1 MAIKLDCPR
10 CRKPLAVPNKKAGS
24 YANCP
29 ECGGRFWVP
38 APSEAEPR
46 PKPGG
51 PPRAVPPAATAVPPV
66 SAGPPLAQPPGAS
79 PGGPPRKTVARLIA
93 PDAAASPLRLAED
106 GKLPELRLRDDE
118 KRAASDKKARS
129 MNPIVLVGVI
139 CMSVAL
145 SILAVLWEAPGSGAA
160 GDKAAARR
168 QIQDEYFSGY
178 ANEPLQPYQEW
189 LREAQRA
196 ASRGDRATE
205 RRLYRQVLDLLRAE
219 RGRFDK
225 GLTGSRDR
233 DKKLEELI
241 STMLRED

>member
-38 APSEAEPR
+38 APSTAETR
-46 PKPGG
+46 PAPPGA
-51 PPRAVPPAATAVPPV
+51 PPGA
-66 SAGPPLAQPPGAS
+66 PPLAAGPSPAPPGPPVAKP
-79 PGGPPRKTVARLIA
+79 PGTPPSAPPGTSPRKTVARMVTA
-93 PDAAASPLRLAED
+93 DAAASTLRLAED
-106 GKLPELRLRDDE
+106 GKLPELRLREDE
-118 KRAASDKKARS
+118 KRAASDKKPSS

-145 SILAVLWEAPGSGAA
+145 SILGVLWEAPGSGAA
-160 GDKAAARR
+160 NDKAVARR

-178 ANEPLQPYQEW
+178 ANEPLEPYQEC

-196 ASRGDRATE
+196 ASRGDRAGE

-219 RGRFDK
+219 RDRFDK

-233 DKKLEELI
+233 D
-241 STMLRED
+241 